1 MKSDLVNT
9 VLNSS
14 TELAIIATS
23 PEGVI
28 QVFNRGAE
36 LMLGYCAEEMLGK
49 QTPAIFHED
58 NEVKAYASVLSANY
72 GKDISGFRVF
82 VHEPEIMGH
91 ESRMWTYIRKN
102 KTRLTVNLTITPMRD
117 EEMNII
123 GYMGIAQD
131 ITKIRSLESDL
142 LISDR
147 RFSDAFH
154 SAAHGMGLVSIE
166 GRWLDAN
173 AALCKMLG
181 YEKNELLLLDFQ
193 RITHPDDL
201 VPDLGLVNKLID
213 GEILSYQMEKRYL
226 HKNGKIIYVLLSVS
240 LVRDMQNVPLY
251 FVSQIQDLTESKEL
265 EKQAVTRQ
273 KYLQLVLDAV
283 ADGIVTLDEQLVIE
297 KHNPGASRILDN
309 AGAELSGL
317 SILKFIQANSQDKFA
332 DFCKAFITYNDGK
345 DQKIEVL
352 GRRSQKTDYELECHI
367 SKLEIENITKLVL
380 VLRDISQLKHN
391 ERLKSE
397 FVSTVSHELR
407 TPLTA
412 IKGSLEL
419 ISLGALGEVNQ
430 SLLPV
435 IDISIRNTLRLSNL
449 INDLL
454 DIDKLSVGKL
464 ELNTKEQRL
473 MPIIEDVIALNS
485 RFAEEYRVNLELF
498 CGYDCWVNVDTQRL
512 HQILA
517 NFISNAAKFSPL
529 NSQVEIAVYPVEHS
543 VRIAVRDY
551 GSGISDDLKPRLFTR
566 FSQGDGSDSR
576 KKGGTGLGL
585 AISKELATA
594 MSASVG
600 FSSQNGQ
607 GSTFYI
613 DLPCKPAGEMRAQST
628 NLREVS

>member
-1 MKSDLVNT
+1 
-9 VLNSS
+9 
-14 TELAIIATS
+14 
-23 PEGVI
+23 
-28 QVFNRGAE
+28 
-36 LMLGYCAEEMLGK
+36 
-49 QTPAIFHED
+49 
-58 NEVKAYASVLSANY
+58 
-72 GKDISGFRVF
+72 
-82 VHEPEIMGH
+82 
-91 ESRMWTYIRKN
+91 
-102 KTRLTVNLTITPMRD
+102 
-117 EEMNII
+117 
-123 GYMGIAQD
+123 MGIAQD

-193 RITHPDDL
+193 RITYPDDL
-201 VPDLGLVNKLID
+201 EPDLGLVKKLLD
-213 GEILSYQMEKRYL
+213 DEILSYQMEKRYF

-265 EKQAVTRQ
+265 EKQAVIRQ

-297 KHNPGASRILDN
+297 KHNPGATRILDH

-317 SILKFIQANSQDKFA
+317 SILNFIQKDSRDKFE
-332 DFCKAFITYNDGK
+332 DFCKAFITDNDGK

-352 GRRSQKTDYELECHI
+352 GQRSQKTDYELECHI
-367 SKLEIENITKLVL
+367 SKLEIENKIKLVL
-380 VLRDISQLKHN
+380 VLRDITQLKRT
-391 ERLKSE
+391 ERMKSE

-435 IDISIRNTLRLSNL
+435 IDISIRNTLRLSSL

-454 DIDKLSVGKL
+454 DIDKLSAGKL
-464 ELNTKEQRL
+464 ELNVQEHRL
-473 MPIIEDVIALNS
+473 MPIIEDAIALNS
-485 RFAEEYRVNLELF
+485 RFAEEYKVSLELIS
-498 CGYDCWVNVDTQRL
+498 GYDCWVNVDIQRF

-517 NFISNAAKFSPL
+517 NYLSNAAKFSPL
-529 NSQVEIAVYPVEHS
+529 NSQVEIAVYPVGRH
-543 VRIAVRDY
+543 VRVAVKDY
-551 GSGISDDLKPRLFTR
+551 GPGISDDLKPRLFTR

-576 KKGGTGLGL
+576 KKNGTGLGL

-600 FSSQNGQ
+600 FTSQNSQ

-613 DLPCKPAGEMRAQST
+613 DLPCKTAGEMRAQAAT
-628 NLREVS
+628 FREVS